1 MPHRR
6 HLPPPPALL
15 TPPGGHGAPQER
27 AAARTHSTCTA
38 LNRCTLR
45 CDLPKPGLAAFGMDS
60 ARTKTHGRATVACQK
75 GGMYP
80 TFDSAAGSGEI
91 PVFFGILPYLILRV
105 TWFDSAAGPIPV
117 NITHWLCRLCLSSR
131 KSVEHVQHVATI
143 GIRLSGLSV
152 PKSCPVLLCVR
163 LTYILNQVYLACRS

>member
-1 MPHRR
+1 MITPRG
-6 HLPPPPALL
+6 PVCTAEPAGAASPPPAAAAC
-15 TPPGGHGAPQER
+15 TPDAAGRARCSSGER

-91 PVFFGILPYLILRV
+91 PVFFGILPDLILRV
-105 TWFDSAAGPIPV
+105 TWFDSASGPIPV
-117 NITHWLCRLCLSSR
+117 NVPHCLRRVRAHTCAGRAASAVVEIWGASS
-131 KSVEHVQHVATI
+131 S
-143 GIRLSGLSV
+143 
-152 PKSCPVLLCVR
+152 
-163 LTYILNQVYLACRS
+163 